1 MKNQSVERIKTDG
14 IIFDIDGTLWDSREV
29 VAEAWNEV
37 IRKYYP
43 ERGELSPEFLT
54 GLFGKPMDE
63 IARALFPELTGDALE
78 EMAEKCF
85 DYENEL
91 LDTKPG
97 KVYPDVRETLTGLAE
112 KFPLFIVSNCQKGY
126 IEVCMKGCGIEPLIK
141 DHLCY
146 GDTRAPKSETL
157 RLLIEKHGLQAPV
170 YVGDTQGDADACKEA
185 GVPMIYVTYGL
196 GKVQNPPRS
205 IDRLAQLLNLTEPA

>member
-97 KVYPDVRETLTGLAE
+97 KVYPDVR
-112 KFPLFIVSNCQKGY
+112 
-126 IEVCMKGCGIEPLIK
+126 
-141 DHLCY
+141 
-146 GDTRAPKSETL
+146 
-157 RLLIEKHGLQAPV
+157 
-170 YVGDTQGDADACKEA
+170 
-185 GVPMIYVTYGL
+185 
-196 GKVQNPPRS
+196 
-205 IDRLAQLLNLTEPA
+205 